1 VVRCRGDRHAHPR
14 GKGRRAVGIDIERL
28 LISKIIA
35 EGNLA
40 DVTDA
45 GINPTFFLDP
55 NSRRVYATILRHK
68 TEYGDVPTVRVM
80 RKDFPD
86 YKFVEVDESL
96 QYLVDEIRK
105 NHALSIYEE
114 ALGDA
119 VEAYEAEDED
129 AVRNVLSRAIG
140 KVAADLPHGRDT
152 DITQTGQKRL
162 ERYKALEDLDGGL
175 RGIPSGFA
183 SIDRATQGFQKG
195 QLVTFVG
202 PPKAGKSTTLLLAA
216 RAAHRLGYSPLF
228 IGFEMSNEEQEERF
242 DAIEAGVSHHRLRGG
257 TLKPDEWK
265 RLQRSVHS
273 LEEKKP
279 FVLSNDSMSTTT
291 LSGVAAKIERYEPD
305 IVFVDGVY
313 MMDDEN
319 GEAKGSPQAL
329 TNITRGFKRMAHNMD
344 IPIAITT
351 QVLEWKMDRKQGVT
365 SNSIGYSSSF
375 AQDSD
380 AVIANEST
388 DDPTIKKIKIVI
400 ARNAQAMETF
410 VQWDWETGTFE
421 ELKENPFE
429 TEGEEGYEAEY

>member
-1 VVRCRGDRHAHPR
+1 VDV
-14 GKGRRAVGIDIERL
+14 ERL

-45 GINPTFFLDP
+45 GVNPTFFLDP

-68 TEYGDVPTVRVM
+68 TEYGEVPTVRVM

-86 YKFVEVDESL
+86 YKFVEVDEAL
-96 QYLVDEIRK
+96 QYLIDEIRK

-119 VEAYEAEDED
+119 VAAYEMEDQD
-129 AVRNVLSRAIG
+129 TVRNILSRALG
-140 KVAADLPHGRDT
+140 KVAAEIPHGRDT
-152 DITQTGQKRL
+152 DITQTGEKRL
-162 ERYKALEDLDGGL
+162 ERYKAFEDLDGGL
-175 RGIPSGFA
+175 RGIPSGFT

-195 QLVTFVG
+195 QLITFVG
-202 PPKAGKSTTLLLAA
+202 PPKAGKSTTLLLSAL
-216 RAAHRLGYSPLF
+216 AAHRMAYRPLF
-228 IGFEMSNEEQEERF
+228 IGFEMSNEEQEERL
-242 DAIEAGVSHHRLRGG
+242 DAIVAGISHHRLRGG

-265 RLQRSVHS
+265 RLQRAVHS
-273 LEEKKP
+273 MREMKP
-279 FVLSNDSMSTTT
+279 FILSNDSMSTTT

-305 IVFVDGVY
+305 IVFVDGTY

-329 TNITRGFKRMAHNMD
+329 TNITRGLKRMAHNMD
-344 IPIAITT
+344 IPLVNTT
-351 QVLEWKMDRKQGVT
+351 QVLEWKMDRKKGIT
-365 SNSIGYSSSF
+365 SSSIGYTSSF

-380 AVIANEST
+380 AVIGNENT
-388 DDPTIKKIKIVI
+388 DDPTIKKVKIVL
-400 ARNAQAMETF
+400 ARNAQAMETY

-421 ELKENPFE
+421 ELKDNPFE
-429 TEGEEGYEAEY
+429 AEGEGGESYGTEY